1 MMDARTLGARMRVAA
16 EAFKV
21 AGGKHPR
28 IRVEGEVF
36 EIVEAPPN
44 STDSD
49 EAARTQAKFKERLG
63 GSK

>member
-1 MMDARTLGARMRVAA
+1 MQAA
-16 EAFKV
+16 AAAFKA

-28 IRVEGEVF
+28 VRVEGETI

-49 EAARTQAKFKERLG
+49 EAAKTQALFKQRLG
-63 GSK
+63 DAT